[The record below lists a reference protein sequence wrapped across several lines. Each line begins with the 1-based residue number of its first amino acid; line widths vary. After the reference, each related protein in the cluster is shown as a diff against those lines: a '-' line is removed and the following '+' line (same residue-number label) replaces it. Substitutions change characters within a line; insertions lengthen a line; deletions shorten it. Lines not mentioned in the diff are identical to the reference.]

1 MSPATSVK
9 KRCCSHQPVQTLLS
23 TTVNPKET
31 QDRNIT
37 LPSESS
43 DTAATHWMEQPEE
56 TRDEKTGSVSQF
68 SRPWIAARQASLS
81 ITNSLILAPNS
92 WDAYQNNDLSEP
104 RLFHLLIHRKAL
116 NPLRY
121 LAFFKSNLLMLQ
133 LPCLPCKIS
142 YIFCPPP
149 TPNPFYNPLCHH
161 SLSEL
166 S

>member
-1 MSPATSVK
+1 MN
-9 KRCCSHQPVQTLLS
+9 HQTL
-23 TTVNPKET
+23 
-31 QDRNIT
+31 
-37 LPSESS
+37 
-43 DTAATHWMEQPEE
+43 QPL
-56 TRDEKTGSVSQF
+56 TKWSNQRRLGMRKQYQSVSQF
-68 SRPWIAARQASLS
+68 SLSVDSWRPHELRQPGLPVHNQLPS
-81 ITNSLILAPNS
+81 SLILAPNS
-92 WDAYQNNDLSEP
+92 WGAYQNNDLSEP
-104 RLFHLLIHRKAL
+104 RLFHLLIHKKAL

>member
-9 KRCCSHQPVQTLLS
+9 KRCCSHQPVQALLS

-68 SRPWIAARQASLS
+68 SRPWTAALPASLS
-81 ITNSLILAPNS
+81 ITNSLTLAPNS

-104 RLFHLLIHRKAL
+104 RLFHLLIHSKAL

-121 LAFFKSNLLMLQ
+121 LAFFKIIFWCSNYPVFPAKSL
-133 LPCLPCKIS
+133 
-142 YIFCPPP
+142 IFSAPPP

>member
-1 MSPATSVK
+1 MLQPSACADPPLHHSK
-9 KRCCSHQPVQTLLS
+9 PQGNSGQKHNPPQWIIRHCSHSLNGATRGDS
-23 TTVNPKET
+23 GWEN
-31 QDRNIT
+31 NI
-37 LPSESS
+37 S
-43 DTAATHWMEQPEE
+43 Q
-56 TRDEKTGSVSQF
+56 SVS
-68 SRPWIAARQASLS
+68 SVSPLTLGDPMNWGSQASLS

-104 RLFHLLIHRKAL
+104 RLFHLLIHKKAL